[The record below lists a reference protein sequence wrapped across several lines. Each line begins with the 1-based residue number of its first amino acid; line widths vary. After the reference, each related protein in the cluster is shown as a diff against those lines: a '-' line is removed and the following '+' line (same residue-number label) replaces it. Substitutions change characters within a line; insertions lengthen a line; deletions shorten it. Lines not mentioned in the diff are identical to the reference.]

1 MRSWGGLRQPVRE
14 AEHERQIIHFVRRFN
29 FCVDWATYNRIC
41 FLLTD
46 DERAVLDYRRR
57 GLGNAEIA
65 AEMNCSER
73 TVNRLVRA
81 VVDKIRKI

>member
-1 MRSWGGLRQPVRE
+1 M
-14 AEHERQIIHFVRRFN
+14 IYCVRRFN
-29 FCVDWATYNRIC
+29 FCVDMATYNRIC

>member
-1 MRSWGGLRQPVRE
+1 M
-14 AEHERQIIHFVRRFN
+14 RRFD
-29 FCVDWATYNRIC
+29 FCVDLATYNKIC

-73 TVNRLVRA
+73 TINRRVKA
-81 VVDKIRKI
+81 IVKKIKK

>member
-1 MRSWGGLRQPVRE
+1 MTPP
-14 AEHERQIIHFVRRFN
+14 VRRFD
-29 FCVDWATYNRIC
+29 FCVDPAMYNRLC

-46 DERAVLDYRRR
+46 DERAVLDLRRR

-81 VVDKIRKI
+81 VEDKIKKA

>member
-1 MRSWGGLRQPVRE
+1 M
-14 AEHERQIIHFVRRFN
+14 
-29 FCVDWATYNRIC
+29 YNRLC

-46 DERAVLDYRRR
+46 DERAVLDLRRR

>member
-1 MRSWGGLRQPVRE
+1 M
-14 AEHERQIIHFVRRFN
+14 
-29 FCVDWATYNRIC
+29 
-41 FLLTD
+41 LTD

-57 GLGNAEIA
+57 GLVNAEIA

>member
-1 MRSWGGLRQPVRE
+1 M
-14 AEHERQIIHFVRRFN
+14 
-29 FCVDWATYNRIC
+29 ATYNKIC

>member
-1 MRSWGGLRQPVRE
+1 M
-14 AEHERQIIHFVRRFN
+14 RRFN
-29 FCVDWATYNRIC
+29 FCVDLATYNRIC

-81 VVDKIRKI
+81 VVDKIRKIYNSGRAGRLPGATAVFFILFL

>member
-1 MRSWGGLRQPVRE
+1 
-14 AEHERQIIHFVRRFN
+14 
-29 FCVDWATYNRIC
+29 
-41 FLLTD
+41 LLTD

-57 GLGNAEIA
+57 GLCNAEIA